1 MLIGMAVCV
10 FMHSALAGTPVD
22 VDAMPDIDATLHQ
35 NATVTT
41 TPPVDS
47 ESLARNG
54 PQFPISQ
61 SVGTFNVE
69 GFVRGG
75 WPFVI
80 DFKSQLDT
88 CTWLEIT
95 TDEKTTW
102 SRILDVDGSAG
113 RHILEIDLPQNLA
126 SEPRPAQYAIYST
139 QPACAPGAEAVPE
152 KARRY
157 LPILVYGIGGGPRAV
172 GSVAVNKLQFGPPT
186 PQFPREVATF
196 DYVTESDFG
205 RVSEEILSYRQ
216 AESGQ
221 WTVVLVHALQLY
233 ATIHGTHH
241 GNWDGTGQA
250 GNRMAGIYRLQVRA
264 WNTVNDEK
272 SWVGAISQD
281 SVRISRP

>member
-1 MLIGMAVCV
+1 MPIGIVVCV
-10 FMHSALAGTPVD
+10 FMQSALGGTSID
-22 VDAMPDIDATLHQ
+22 VDAMPDIGATAHQ
-35 NATVTT
+35 TATTSP

-47 ESLARNG
+47 EGLVRNG

-80 DFKSQLDT
+80 DFMSQRDS

-95 TDEKTTW
+95 TDEKKSW
-102 SRILDVDGSAG
+102 RRILDMDGSAG
-113 RHILEIDLPQNLA
+113 RHILKIDLPENLA
-126 SEPRPAQYAIYST
+126 SEPRPAQYAIYSIQQT
-139 QPACAPGAEAVPE
+139 CTTGTEAVPE
-152 KARRY
+152 KVRQY
-157 LPILVYGIGGGPRAV
+157 SPIVVYGIGGGPRAV

-186 PQFPREVATF
+186 PQFPQEVATF
-196 DYVTESDFG
+196 DYLTESDFG
-205 RVSEEILSYRQ
+205 RVSQEILSYQ
-216 AESGQ
+216 QTGPGQ
-221 WTVVLVHALQLY
+221 WIVVLIRASQLY
-233 ATIHGTHH
+233 ATIHGSHH

-250 GNRMAGIYRLQVRA
+250 GNRMPGIYRLQVRA

-281 SVRISRP
+281 SVHISQP